1 MKRIT
6 QEYKRNGNGARKE
19 EMKRQR
25 KLMDDDGGHA
35 TWSGGRLQ
43 DEW

>member
-1 MKRIT
+1 MEMAQKEGKRELDEWT
-6 QEYKRNGNGARKE
+6 KKAYGG
-19 EMKRQR
+19 
-25 KLMDDDGGHA
+25 DGGHA